1 MPALALLVCSF
12 AECLAQQTATPSTT
26 LAESLSEE
34 VNDPTATLT
43 RAQIQEFFTPS
54 QYGTNAQPNT
64 LQGRFILAILP
75 HELLPV
81 CGELLILPEPSIFA
95 TAASIPPLG
104 LTHPVCGQYLRFA
117 FWKSVQPTACFVRL
131 ASKGPEPA

>member
-1 MPALALLVCSF
+1 MGPDLIVVRSVSF
-12 AECLAQQTATPSTT
+12 QNSAQVRFADHD
-26 LAESLSEE
+26 E
-34 VNDPTATLT
+34 V
-43 RAQIQEFFTPS
+43 
-54 QYGTNAQPNT
+54 
-64 LQGRFILAILP
+64 
-75 HELLPV
+75 V
-81 CGELLILPEPSIFA
+81 CGELPILPEPSIFA

>member
-1 MPALALLVCSF
+1 MIDEIYNWF
-12 AECLAQQTATPSTT
+12 TEGFDTT
-26 LAESLSEE
+26 LCVA
-34 VNDPTATLT
+34 NC
-43 RAQIQEFFTPS
+43 RFCR
-54 QYGTNAQPNT
+54 N
-64 LQGRFILAILP
+64 LQ
-75 HELLPV
+75 
-81 CGELLILPEPSIFA
+81 FA

>member
-1 MPALALLVCSF
+1 MG
-12 AECLAQQTATPSTT
+12 
-26 LAESLSEE
+26 
-34 VNDPTATLT
+34 
-43 RAQIQEFFTPS
+43 FTIVTK
-54 QYGTNAQPNT
+54 GWQPNSRWLNAST
-64 LQGRFILAILP
+64 AAG
-75 HELLPV
+75 PV